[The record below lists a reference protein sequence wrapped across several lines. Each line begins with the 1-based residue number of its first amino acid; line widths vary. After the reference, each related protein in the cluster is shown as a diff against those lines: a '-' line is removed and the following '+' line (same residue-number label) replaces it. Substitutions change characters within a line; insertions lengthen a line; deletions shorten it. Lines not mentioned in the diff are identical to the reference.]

1 MSSWRLAI
9 LVVPILV
16 VPAATRA
23 QEAGAAAPVATASAT
38 AQPTPPAQPDFGR
51 ATKHWN
57 VESLDGALLAMQGW
71 DPVACFPEG
80 GGKAAK
86 GSPKLSAAHGGV
98 TYRFATDANRTLF
111 LADPWRYEPAYGG
124 WCAYAMADGEKV
136 EVDPESF
143 RILDGRLFLFYD
155 GFFGDTRA
163 KWLKDE
169 AGLLKKAD
177 AAWPKR
183 SGEANRGDTARSE
196 ALRAAAQA
204 EPAPAPAGS

>member
-1 MSSWRLAI
+1 MSLVRLSL
-9 LVVPILV
+9 LVAWFLVPLST
-16 VPAATRA
+16 PQAQAA
-23 QEAGAAAPVATASAT
+23 AGAAAQAPP
-38 AQPTPPAQPDFGR
+38 PTQPDFRR

-57 VESLDGALLAMQGW
+57 VESVDGALLALQGW

-80 GGKAAK
+80 GGQSAK
-86 GSPKLSAAHGGV
+86 GSPKLSAVHGGV
-98 TYRFATDANRTLF
+98 TYRFASEEHRTLF

-143 RILDGRLFLFYD
+143 RVLDGRLFLFYD

-177 AAWPKR
+177 AAWPR
-183 SGEANRGDTARSE
+183 LAGESNRGDAARAE
-196 ALRAAAQA
+196 ALRAAAEA
-204 EPAPAPAGS
+204 APAATGS